1 MQTKQIRVLVSFP
14 YQIGN
19 YMYGKVEMEEIIEVF
34 EKDTP
39 QLIEAITAE
48 RLAVMCKEQA
58 IEIVFKMEQ
67 GIKEKAESQSIDKE
81 HISVRKRR
89 F

>member
-1 MQTKQIRVLVSFP
+1 MQTKQIRVLISFP
-14 YQIGN
+14 YQIAN
-19 YMYGKVEMEEIIEVF
+19 YMYGKVEMEEIIEVS

-48 RLAVMCKEQA
+48 RLSVLCKEQA
-58 IEIVFKMEQ
+58 IKIISGMEQ
-67 GIKEKAESQSIDKE
+67 GIKEEVESQSIDKE